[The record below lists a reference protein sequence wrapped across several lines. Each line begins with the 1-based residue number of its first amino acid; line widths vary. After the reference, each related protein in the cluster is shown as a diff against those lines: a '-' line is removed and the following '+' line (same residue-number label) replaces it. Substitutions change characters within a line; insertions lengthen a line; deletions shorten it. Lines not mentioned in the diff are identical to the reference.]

1 MKNETKASVSKLG
14 GVLVVVSF
22 SKMWTRSGH
31 FVFQNDLQKAQKKI
45 KIPFNKSPYKYTRI
59 FLWAIYGG
67 GVNLMWGFC
76 C

>member
-31 FVFQNDLQKAQKKI
+31 FVFQNDPQNAKKI
-45 KIPFNKSPYKYTRI
+45 NKNPI
-59 FLWAIYGG
+59 Q
-67 GVNLMWGFC
+67 
-76 C
+76 